1 MLAKGSVGYNACP
14 DMVEPRRLIDLCL
27 RAEKAGFDAI
37 WVSDHFHPW
46 FHTNATEYNTW
57 VWMGAAMQE
66 VKIPFG
72 TAVTA
77 PILRYHPAITAQA
90 FATMEAL
97 FGKRVMLG
105 IGTGEAMNEVPLGYP
120 WPKYP
125 ERRDRLIESVKMM
138 KGLWKGGFVDFDGEY
153 YKLKG
158 ANLYMKASVP
168 IIMSAMGPKMSKIVG
183 EYGDGIITSARTP
196 DYIKEVIFPNVDAGA
211 RRSGRRLGDLLKVVE
226 IDVGYDKDYDRAVK
240 SLRKWAAT
248 LLNEM
253 FNTDISDPR
262 AIEARGKTVTDEE
275 LAKVFPIA
283 TDEEEF
289 IKRIEQYFDC
299 GFDHAYVQLNTFD
312 DEGAIQLFQKK
323 VLPYFEKRDE
333 KPKKRRGR

>member
-1 MLAKGSVGYNACP
+1 MLAKGSIGYNACP
-14 DMVEPRRLIDLCL
+14 DMVEAKKLISLCR

-57 VWMGAAMQE
+57 VWMGAAMQDI
-66 VKIPFG
+66 KLPFG

-90 FATMEAL
+90 FATMEVL
-97 FGKRVMLG
+97 FGPRVLLG

-125 ERRDRLIESVKMM
+125 ERRDRLIESVEIMRK
-138 KGLWKGGFVDFDGEY
+138 LWKGGFVDYDGEY
-153 YKLKG
+153 YKLR
-158 ANLYMKASVP
+158 AASIYMKAQVP
-168 IIMSAMGPKMSKIVG
+168 IIMSAMGPKMAQVVG
-183 EYGDGIITSARTP
+183 EYGDGIITSAKTP
-196 DYIKEVIFPNVDAGA
+196 EYINEVIFPNVAAGA
-211 RRSGRRLGDLLKVVE
+211 KKSGRALKDLLKVVE
-226 IDVGYDKDYDRAVK
+226 IDVAYDKDYKRAIKAV
-240 SLRKWAAT
+240 RKWAAT

-253 FNTDISDPR
+253 FTTDISDPR
-262 AIEARGKTVTDEE
+262 EIEERGKSVTDEE
-275 LAKVFPIA
+275 LAKVFPVA

-289 IKRIEQYFDC
+289 IRRIEQYFRC

-312 DEGAIQLFQKK
+312 DEAAIDLFQKK
-323 VLPYFEKRDE
+323 VLPYFK
-333 KPKKRRGR
+333 KSKKR